1 MAPILRES
9 LYGESPLLGDSA
21 VMRRVRERIA
31 RLALLPWPAR
41 VEGQRGSGKRIA
53 CRMIYELS
61 SRALGPYI
69 RCSMHFVPNNLE
81 LAKLVGNV
89 KGAFTGAHRDSRG
102 AFEVAHGGVIAL
114 DEIGDA
120 TPVVQGI
127 LLQFVEEGTFIR
139 IGEVVER
146 RVDVRVITA
155 TNADLDAMARAGT
168 FRADLLDRL
177 GKPGVRLPALAEH
190 VEDIPQLV
198 GYYLPRKARQ
208 AGLAVRDLTP
218 GELDLLMAY
227 SWPGNVRQIKNVIE
241 RVIALTP
248 GRQQIEVTDLPE
260 EIQQATEQVAELV
273 PTLPGNGL
281 DLDRYLTGIE
291 YELIRQSLS
300 RTKGNKRQAAQLLGL
315 KRTTLIEKL
324 RRLERSTAMH

>member
-1 MAPILRES
+1 M
-9 LYGESPLLGDSA
+9 
-21 VMRRVRERIA
+21 
-31 RLALLPWPAR
+31 
-41 VEGQRGSGKRIA
+41 
-53 CRMIYELS
+53 
-61 SRALGPYI
+61 
-69 RCSMHFVPNNLE
+69 
-81 LAKLVGNV
+81 
-89 KGAFTGAHRDSRG
+89 
-102 AFEVAHGGVIAL
+102 
-114 DEIGDA
+114 
-120 TPVVQGI
+120 
-127 LLQFVEEGTFIR
+127 
-139 IGEVVER
+139 
-146 RVDVRVITA
+146 
-155 TNADLDAMARAGT
+155 
-168 FRADLLDRL
+168 
-177 GKPGVRLPALAEH
+177 
-190 VEDIPQLV
+190 
-198 GYYLPRKARQ
+198 
-208 AGLAVRDLTP
+208 
-218 GELDLLMAY
+218 MAY